1 MSQPSSSSSR
11 KDLPDPAAKWG
22 ITPSTSPPS
31 YTPPESS
38 YTPAQQAER
47 EKLRAK
53 GINPDLKAEMDSKV
67 FGKGEPV
74 DGSKKGKSKG
84 FWNMVAGTAGGGGW
98 IK

>member
-1 MSQPSSSSSR
+1 MSPSSER
-11 KDLPDPAAKWG
+11 KDLPDPGLKWG
-22 ITPSTSPPS
+22 KTPSNSPPS
-31 YTPPESS
+31 YTPAESS
-38 YTPAQQAER
+38 YTPAEQAKR

-74 DGSKKGKSKG
+74 DGSEKGKSKG
-84 FWNMVAGTAGGGGW
+84 FWNKVAGTAMGGGW